1 MRKTWI
7 LGALALA
14 TAGAAVFWWSR
25 PTPVTLVQPTRG
37 PAIEAVFATGA
48 VEPERL
54 IAVGPRVGA
63 RLSALLVDEG
73 QAVQAGQVL
82 ARFETQ
88 ELEAQRLELEARQ
101 RQAQL
106 ALQRAEQ
113 LVAQRF
119 VASSELDRARAEVDA
134 LAAQSQ
140 RLAAQRGYAQLLAP
154 QAGVVL
160 RRDGEPGQ
168 FVPAGQALFQIGDLA
183 RLRVSAEVD
192 EEDIARVREGMP
204 VVLRAAALGEQVF
217 DGRVQS
223 ITPRGD
229 PVARAYRVRIA
240 LLQAPSALR
249 VGMTVDANLIHAR
262 REQALLL
269 PASTLREGK
278 LWRIDAQGRAETLAV
293 TLGVRGEGR
302 VELLSGLAEGAR
314 VIADPTG
321 LREGQRVRERAAP

>member
-1 MRKTWI
+1 M
-7 LGALALA
+7 LGALALLL
-14 TAGAAVFWWSR
+14 AGVAGYAR
-25 PTPVTLVQPTRG
+25 YGRGTPVDLVQPTRG

-63 RLSALLVDEG
+63 RLAALLVDEG
-73 QAVQAGQVL
+73 QAVRAGQLL

-119 VASSELDRARAEVDA
+119 VASSELDRARAEVEA
-134 LAAQSQ
+134 LAAQ
-140 RLAAQRGYAQLLAP
+140 RERWAAQRGYAQLLAP
-154 QAGVVL
+154 EAGVVL

-168 FVPAGQALFQIGDLA
+168 FVPAGQALFQLGDLA

-240 LLQAPSALR
+240 LSQAPAALR
-249 VGMTVDANLIHAR
+249 VGMTVDANLVVAR

-269 PASTLREGK
+269 PAGALREGR
-278 LWRIDAQGRAETLAV
+278 LWRIDAQGRASAFAV
-293 TLGVRGEGR
+293 KLGVRGEGR
-302 VELLSGLAEGAR
+302 VEVLGGLAEGDR
-314 VIADPTG
+314 VVADPTG
-321 LREGQRVRERAAP
+321 LQEGQRLRVRESP